1 MSPTLERNGAS
12 RIVKDLWKQITQRG
26 VFSSVQALS
35 PCSGRPTSRTGW
47 SQGDWADSA
56 EIQSQLFFVG
66 LQLFQAVD
74 SSPRTRMRRANTRH
88 RGRESEDTMSWV
100 WRALSQRASPRGT
113 ELCRHG
119 AWSRELGGGGG
130 WWRACITVSPWA
142 CSDFSAQSFFED
154 DSNLNFSFTF
164 SKL

>member
-1 MSPTLERNGAS
+1 MPAN
-12 RIVKDLWKQITQRG
+12 IVNDLWKQITQCG
-26 VFSSVQALS
+26 VFSSVLALS
-35 PCSGRPTSRTGW
+35 PCPGRPTSRTGW
-47 SQGDWADSA
+47 SQGDWADS
-56 EIQSQLFFVG
+56 EKIQSQLFFVG
-66 LQLFQAVD
+66 LQLFNAVD
-74 SSPRTRMRRANTRH
+74 LSPRTRIKDEKSQHPTPRPGI
-88 RGRESEDTMSWV
+88 RGRGSWV